1 MTASRRLL
9 SALCVSALACCAH
22 RGGAPSTTDRAHLS
36 AGTAARVASEQIST
50 MSVTRIAG
58 AQGVSPA
65 VARDRAVSD
74 ALFSAAARTTLDAAI
89 ISVVERGALAR
100 ALLERLKA
108 DAVALGAP
116 NDVEVAELTA
126 RRWQELDRPETVRT
140 THVVVKAAS
149 PAADA
154 RARETAQRIR
164 EAVSGITDSEQ
175 FMRVARAV
183 PHEGLDLRAE
193 RLPAITLDGRVYYP
207 DNPPADA
214 AEQRFD
220 RGFAAAAHALSPG
233 QVSEPTQTSFGY
245 HVILCEE
252 RLPEQRVPLEQRRA
266 RLHDQVV
273 KGRAE
278 RAKQELL
285 SRLRAVVPTSID
297 RAADDLT
304 ARARVTE

>member
-1 MTASRRLL
+1 MTLVRRLVG
-9 SALCVSALACCAH
+9 ALCASALACSAH
-22 RGGAPSTTDRAHLS
+22 GGTPGPSADRAHLPV
-36 AGTAARVASEQIST
+36 GTAARVGSEEVALKSVSRISR
-50 MSVTRIAG
+50 SQA
-58 AQGVSPA
+58 VSPA

-74 ALFSAAARTTLDAAI
+74 ALFSAAARATLNVAV

-100 ALLERLKA
+100 AVLERLKA
-108 DAVALGAP
+108 DALALGPAS
-116 NDVEVAELTA
+116 DAEVAELTA

-149 PAADA
+149 PAADT
-154 RARETAQRIR
+154 RAREIAQRIR

-183 PHEGLDLRAE
+183 PHEGTDLRAE
-193 RLPAITLDGRVYYP
+193 HLPAITADGRTYYP
-207 DNPPADA
+207 NNPPPDA

-220 RGFAAAAHALSPG
+220 LGFAAAAHALRPG
-233 QVSEPTQTSFGY
+233 QISEPTKTSFGY

-266 RLHDQVV
+266 RLYDQVV

-285 SRLRAVVPTSID
+285 ARLGAARPTSID
-297 RAADDLT
+297 RAGDDLT
-304 ARARVTE
+304 ARVRTTE